1 MKNMAIRKSCLVCLT
16 FWIVL
21 LTFISM
27 TGFVSA
33 ASRKETL
40 GIFGNAN
47 EDGTIDMRDV
57 TCTERIIQGLS
68 PQKPLA
74 NARYDGKVDKL
85 DITQIEQMIGRK
97 EKELTVLDNDGDPV
111 TFRKPV
117 KRVITDHITCLNAVR
132 VLDAEELIVGIDT
145 IVGFRMGPIYMQDLA
160 ALPTIGSF
168 KSPDYEAVISLNPDV
183 YLSYRAFYGPGGK
196 TVLQEKL
203 PGVTVFETGYYTPYD
218 PENLTMDIR
227 KLGYIL
233 DRRDQAEAYIGWY
246 HGYLDMIKER
256 TAGLPDDERQ
266 RTYTA
271 PIWDI
276 YNCVAAFKLSDI
288 AGGINIGAG
297 LGPRYVIV
305 DPEWVI
311 KQNPHVIFKQ
321 SSASRA
327 YDTDDPSGMIAE
339 RERILNRPEL
349 ADVSAVKNGRVYL
362 WHMYTSGMFPND
374 IITIAY
380 IAKWLHPD
388 LFEDLDPEEVHQE
401 YLDRFSPLDF
411 NVKEHGV
418 FCYPPFKESSWQQ
431 KTKQTP
437 AE

>member
-1 MKNMAIRKSCLVCLT
+1 MNIKNCYLLYIIS
-16 FWIVL
+16 WIVL
-21 LTFISM
+21 LIFIST
-27 TGFVSA
+27 TGSA
-33 ASRKETL
+33 AATSRSEIL

-57 TCTERIIQGLS
+57 THTERIIQGLS
-68 PQKPLA
+68 PRRPLA
-74 NARYDGKVDKL
+74 NAEYDDKVDKL
-85 DITQIEQMIGRK
+85 DITQIEQIIGRR
-97 EKELTVLDNDGDPV
+97 EKRLTVLDNDGEII

-117 KRVITDHITCLNAVR
+117 KRVISDHITTLNAMR
-132 VLDAEELIVGIDT
+132 ILDAEDLIAGIDT
-145 IVGFRMGPIYMQDLA
+145 YLTADMGPIYMQDLA
-160 ALPTIGSF
+160 NLPTIGNF
-168 KSPDYEAVISLNPDV
+168 HKPDYEAVLSLNPDV
-183 YLSYRAFYGPGGK
+183 YLSYRSVYGPGGK
-196 TVLQEKL
+196 KALKEKL
-203 PGVTVFETGYYTPYD
+203 PGVIVFETGYYTPYD

-233 DRRDQAEAYIGWY
+233 DRRDQAEAYIEWY

-256 TAGLPDDERQ
+256 TAGLSKDERP
-266 RTYTA
+266 RAY
-271 PIWDI
+271 PSPGWDL
-276 YNCVAAFKLSDI
+276 YNCIANFKLADI

-297 LGPRYVIV
+297 LGPTYVKV

-311 KQNPHVIFKQ
+311 KQNPHVILKQ
-321 SSASRA
+321 SFSGHA
-327 YDTDDPSGMIAE
+327 YDTDDPSKMIAE
-339 RERILNRPEL
+339 REEIMNRPEL

-388 LFEDLDPEEVHQE
+388 LFEDLDPEAVHQE

-418 FCYPPFKESSWQQ
+418 FFYPPFKESSWQQ
-431 KTKQTP
+431 KTQ
-437 AE
+437 